1 MKFYSLL
8 IAGMIFLSAC
18 GEKIIDVYSL
28 EELPG
33 TWRWE
38 STCGMFDTSYT
49 CINASKTNY
58 ATIEFGKNG
67 LYTEKRMDTIFHQT
81 EYQLVIID
89 DMMGSLVLA
98 DPPENRPLTLIN
110 SRLIIQ
116 RNGFEDNFV
125 KIK

>member
-1 MKFYSLL
+1 MKFYSLF